1 MLGFSE
7 ATAQQHSN
15 PRTLDLPLHLCY
27 LSCCSDVIMELRQLW
42 IHVLEITSC
51 LLGVRQPENTVTH
64 AGQNLGAAAEKANG
78 SMLRGN
84 SDTTTPTACIMTPT
98 DHDTPMKPRTRLGSR
113 ERTSAHV
120 VNGKT
125 TQELRDE
132 LNKLRH
138 ARRSTQSQNTIKKK
152 EVVTRKTHSSK
163 LVARSSSGERQN
175 RVSGD
180 GRQVSCSGKPC
191 VDSCPKLR

>member
-1 MLGFSE
+1 MLSWNCASCGSMCWKSHLVCWE
-7 ATAQQHSN
+7 CGSQ
-15 PRTLDLPLHLCY
+15 RTQSP
-27 LSCCSDVIMELRQLW
+27 MRAR
-42 IHVLEITSC
+42 T
-51 LLGVRQPENTVTH
+51 
-64 AGQNLGAAAEKANG
+64 LGAAAEKANG